1 MRFLPEGH
9 RAERL
14 QDEGM
19 VRTAATQLSEVDTP
33 IDRLLVLDCV
43 QGDRTAWRLLHRR
56 YFPVTTAFLRKLG
69 VRERELEDATQEVF
83 LQMFR
88 YLPQFR
94 GESELKTWLYRLCI
108 TQARRA
114 RRRRRLR
121 DALHQVL
128 SLAPE
133 ESLVSAPPIC
143 EQAARRRIEAA
154 LERLSEAER
163 TVFVLY
169 EMEGVAGKQIAE
181 IVGCKEATLW
191 RRLHY
196 ARKSFRD
203 ALEHVEVAS

>member
-1 MRFLPEGH
+1 MRFLSEGKEPPGLKEQ
-9 RAERL
+9 A
-14 QDEGM
+14 M
-19 VRTAATQLSEVDTP
+19 VRTAATQLRDVDAP
-33 IDRLLVLDCV
+33 ADRLLVLDCV
-43 QGDRTAWRLLHRR
+43 QGDRAAWRVLHRR
-56 YFPVTTAFLRKLG
+56 YFPIASAFLRKLG

-88 YLPQFR
+88 YLPSFR

-121 DALHQVL
+121 EALHQVL
-128 SLAPE
+128 ALAPE
-133 ESLVSAPPIC
+133 ESLLSSPAFC
-143 EQAARRRIEAA
+143 EQTARRRIESA
-154 LERLSEAER
+154 LGKLSDAER

-169 EMEGVAGKQIAE
+169 EMEGVSGKQIAE

-196 ARKSFRD
+196 ARKNFREAFD
-203 ALEHVEVAS
+203 AEEATR